1 MKNEEQKLYQIGE
14 YVRICRKKGGYS
26 QEELAEGVDVSKMT
40 ISRIEN
46 GENAMSI
53 LLFFQIVSFLDFR
66 KKKLSDCS
74 ETVIKR
80 AGKHRDG
87 DKNIRF
93 YIYVTKNNIYVI

>member
-14 YVRICRKKGGYS
+14 YVRICRRKSGYS

-53 LLFFQIVSFLDFR
+53 LLFLQIVSFLDISEEEVIRLFR
-66 KKKLSDCS
+66 NC
-74 ETVIKR
+74 
-80 AGKHRDG
+80 
-87 DKNIRF
+87 DKECE
-93 YIYVTKNNIYVI
+93 KAQDWK

>member
-53 LLFFQIVSFLDFR
+53 LLFFQIVWIFR

-74 ETVIKR
+74 ETVIKS

>member
-14 YVRICRKKGGYS
+14 YVRIC
-26 QEELAEGVDVSKMT
+26 
-40 ISRIEN
+40 
-46 GENAMSI
+46 
-53 LLFFQIVSFLDFR
+53 R

>member
-53 LLFFQIVSFLDFR
+53 LPFFQIVSFLDISEEEVIRLFR
-66 KKKLSDCS
+66 NC
-74 ETVIKR
+74 
-80 AGKHRDG
+80 
-87 DKNIRF
+87 DKACREAQGWR
-93 YIYVTKNNIYVI
+93 

>member
-46 GENAMSI
+46 GENANEYPAVFSDRQ
-53 LLFFQIVSFLDFR
+53 FSGYFR
-66 KKKLSDCS
+66 KKKLSELFRNC
-74 ETVIKR
+74 
-80 AGKHRDG
+80 
-87 DKNIRF
+87 DKACREAQGWR
-93 YIYVTKNNIYVI
+93 

>member
-53 LLFFQIVSFLDFR
+53 LLFFQIVSFLDI
-66 KKKLSDCS
+66 S

>member
-53 LLFFQIVSFLDFR
+53 LLFFQIVSFLDI
-66 KKKLSDCS
+66 SE
-74 ETVIKR
+74 ETVIKS

>member
-46 GENAMSI
+46 EKMP
-53 LLFFQIVSFLDFR
+53 
-66 KKKLSDCS
+66 
-74 ETVIKR
+74 
-80 AGKHRDG
+80 
-87 DKNIRF
+87 
-93 YIYVTKNNIYVI
+93 

>member
-53 LLFFQIVSFLDFR
+53 LLFFQIVSFLGISEEEVIRLFR
-66 KKKLSDCS
+66 NC
-74 ETVIKR
+74 
-80 AGKHRDG
+80 
-87 DKNIRF
+87 DKACREAQDWR
-93 YIYVTKNNIYVI
+93 

>member
-53 LLFFQIVSFLDFR
+53 LLFF
-66 KKKLSDCS
+66 
-74 ETVIKR
+74 
-80 AGKHRDG
+80 
-87 DKNIRF
+87 
-93 YIYVTKNNIYVI
+93 

>member
-46 GENAMSI
+46 GENAI
-53 LLFFQIVSFLDFR
+53 SFLDISEEEVIRLFR
-66 KKKLSDCS
+66 NC
-74 ETVIKR
+74 
-80 AGKHRDG
+80 
-87 DKNIRF
+87 DKECREAQGWR
-93 YIYVTKNNIYVI
+93 